1 MNILI
6 APDKFKGTLT
16 ARQAGEAM
24 AAGVREVFPDA
35 TAEIVPVADGGEG
48 TLEAALAAG
57 GEERR
62 ETVQGPLGEDVEA
75 RWVLTGKTAVIETA
89 EASGLRYVE
98 PRVQSAL
105 AAHSYGSGQLIKAAL
120 DAGAEEIICGIG
132 GSAMTDGG
140 SGALRALGLRV
151 MNNDGARARL
161 GGAALSTALRIDDS
175 GLDPRLKDVQIRI
188 AADVTNPLYGPDGA
202 AHIFGGQKGADPAAR
217 SILDDGLRHWAELLH
232 QSSGIDVQIPGA
244 GAAGGFPASF
254 LAFTAA
260 TLESGFD
267 LVAELVQLEKAMEGV
282 DLLITGEGSMDEQ
295 SRFGKAPL
303 SAADRA
309 NARGIATVLAV
320 GRSTLSLEDVTSHGV
335 KALAAAVDCA
345 PSVEEAIA
353 DAGRYLQQ
361 ATAVALRSL
370 DKG

>member
-1 MNILI
+1 MRILI

-35 TAEIVPVADGGEG
+35 VADIVPVADGGEG
-48 TLEAALAAG
+48 TLEGALAAG
-57 GEERR
+57 GEER
-62 ETVQGPLGEDVEA
+62 TVAVQGPLGEEVEA

-98 PRVQSAL
+98 PRVQAAL
-105 AAHSYGSGQLIKAAL
+105 GAHSYGSGQLIKAAL

-140 SGALRALGLRV
+140 SGALRALGMRV
-151 MNNDGARARL
+151 MNTDGARARL
-161 GGAALSTALRIDDS
+161 GGSALSTALRIDDT
-175 GLDPRLKDVQIRI
+175 GLDSRLKDVHIRI

-202 AHIFGGQKGADPAAR
+202 AHVFGAQKGADAAAR
-217 SILDDGLRHWAELLH
+217 SMLDDGLRHWAELLH
-232 QSSGIDVQIPGA
+232 QATGVDVQIPGA

-254 LAFTAA
+254 LACTSA

-267 LVAELVQLEKAMEGV
+267 LVAELVQFDKALEGV
-282 DLLITGEGSMDEQ
+282 DLLVSGEGSMDEQ

-309 NARGIATVLAV
+309 QARGIDSVLAV
-320 GRSTLSLEDVTSHGV
+320 GRSTLSLEDVAGHGV
-335 KALAAAVDCA
+335 KAMAAAVDCA
-345 PSVEEAIA
+345 PSVDEAIA
-353 DAGRYLQQ
+353 RAAHYLQQ
-361 ATAVALRSL
+361 ATAVALDSY